1 MVGGRIR
8 YELVL
13 SKGRS
18 MAKGKIRKV
27 IEGKDYGFIK
37 AEDGREIF
45 FNMSG
50 LKRLVL
56 KI

>member
-1 MVGGRIR
+1 
-8 YELVL
+8 
-13 SKGRS
+13 

-27 IEGKDYGFIK
+27 IEGKGYSFIK

-45 FNMSG
+45 FHMLG
-50 LKRLVL
+50 IKELVL